1 MLIVFCATYT
11 KDKNMANYK
20 KWTEAELNFLA
31 SNHVLLNDAELA
43 NKLSQMSG
51 ENVTTAMVRRQRRKL
66 SIKKQRGRP
75 SKNKIVQPVSDN
87 TVV

>member
-1 MLIVFCATYT
+1 
-11 KDKNMANYK
+11 MANYK
-20 KWTEAELNFLA
+20 KWTNAELDFLANNHNFL
-31 SNHVLLNDAELA
+31 NDGELA

-75 SKNKIVQPVSDN
+75 SKHRAVPSLDEKA
-87 TVV
+87 TA

>member
-1 MLIVFCATYT
+1 
-11 KDKNMANYK
+11 MANYK
-20 KWTEAELNFLA
+20 KWTNAELDFL
-31 SNHVLLNDAELA
+31 SNNHVLLNDAELA

-75 SKNKIVQPVSDN
+75 SKNKSNQSSAN
-87 TVV
+87 AQSST

>member
-1 MLIVFCATYT
+1 
-11 KDKNMANYK
+11 MANYK
-20 KWTEAELNFLA
+20 KWTNAELDFL
-31 SNHVLLNDAELA
+31 SNNHALLNDGELA

-75 SKNKIVQPVSDN
+75 AKNKIVQSVDGGAS
-87 TVV
+87 V

>member
-1 MLIVFCATYT
+1 
-11 KDKNMANYK
+11 MANYK

-31 SNHVLLNDAELA
+31 TNHVLLNDSELA

-66 SIKKQRGRP
+66 SIRKQRGRP
-75 SKNKIVQPVSDN
+75 AKNKTN
-87 TVV
+87 VVVDEGTSV

>member
-1 MLIVFCATYT
+1 
-11 KDKNMANYK
+11 MANYK
-20 KWTEAELNFLA
+20 KWTNAELDFLA
-31 SNHVLLNDAELA
+31 NNHTLLNDGELA

-75 SKNKIVQPVSDN
+75 AKNKIVHQVDGGAS
-87 TVV
+87 V

>member
-1 MLIVFCATYT
+1 
-11 KDKNMANYK
+11 MANYK
-20 KWTEAELNFLA
+20 KWTNAELDFL
-31 SNHVLLNDAELA
+31 SNNHVFLNDAELA

-75 SKNKIVQPVSDN
+75 AKNKSNQSSSAQPSA
-87 TVV
+87 

>member
-1 MLIVFCATYT
+1 
-11 KDKNMANYK
+11 MANYK
-20 KWTEAELNFLA
+20 KWTNAELDFLA
-31 SNHVLLNDAELA
+31 NNHNLLNDGELA

-75 SKNKIVQPVSDN
+75 AKHKIVPSLDEKAPA
-87 TVV
+87 